1 MTLALHVVLAA
12 LLLQGGSG
20 GALHAMRADSSRGD
34 SSRAD
39 STRAFTFEDFYRVV
53 ATNHPVVQQAR
64 LLERIAE
71 GELRQARGAFDPTVT
86 ASWDRKTFDG
96 TRYYDYVE
104 SALKIPTPL
113 GVDVKLGYERTE
125 GKYFAPDRATPA
137 NGLLSAGIS
146 IPLGQRMI
154 TDERRN
160 AVTQA
165 RALRD
170 YAQGE
175 RAAQVNKFLL
185 SAAKLYGEWYEAWR
199 RRALTNEAVALADFR
214 LRAVRSRVLQ
224 GDAAAIDTIE
234 ARLELQ
240 RRTVQQ
246 LEASV
251 DYRNATI
258 VIEGLLW
265 SERGEPVSLD
275 SLAVPSLA
283 GLEAHPIDSTSVA
296 RWLTVAEQRHPSVRK
311 VMAKVRQA
319 EAERLFAAQQVWV
332 PTAELT
338 YAPLGDRDGGVSA
351 LGDALG
357 GSSDAKFGG
366 AFKLPLL
373 ALKERGKWGAASG
386 KLEQQRFELALVRR
400 DITIAVHTAANDLT
414 ALDSL
419 LQLQRQAVVQ
429 SRLLRDGEQR
439 KFENGESTLFLVNTR
454 ERQVIDEEVKRIA
467 LEAKYAAARAALA
480 VAIGEPARLP
490 NR

>member
-1 MTLALHVVLAA
+1 MIATVPLVWA
-12 LLLQGGSG
+12 LLVAQGGTTVPS
-20 GALHAMRADSSRGD
+20 APS
-34 SSRAD
+34 AD
-39 STRAFTFEDFYRVV
+39 STRPFTFESFYRLV
-53 ATNHPVVQQAR
+53 ATHHPVVQQAR
-64 LLERIAE
+64 LLERIAD
-71 GELRQARGAFDPTVT
+71 GEVRQARGAFDPTVT
-86 ASWDRKTFDG
+86 GSWDRKTFDG

-125 GKYFAPDRATPA
+125 GRYFAPDRRTPSG
-137 NGLLSAGIS
+137 GLLSAGIS
-146 IPLGQRMI
+146 VPLGQRML

-160 AVTQA
+160 ALAQA

-170 YAQGE
+170 YAVGE

-185 SAAKLYGEWYEAWR
+185 TAAKLYGEWYEASR
-199 RRALTNEAVALADFR
+199 RQQLAREAVSLADFR
-214 LRAVRSRVLQ
+214 LRSVRSRVRQ

-234 ARLELQ
+234 ARLEWQ

-246 LEASV
+246 LEATV

-265 SERGEPVSLD
+265 NERGEPVSLD
-275 SLAVPSLA
+275 SLASPSLA
-283 GLEAHPIDSTSVA
+283 GLEAQPIDSTSVA

-311 VMAKVRQA
+311 VVAKVKQA
-319 EAERLFAAQQVWV
+319 ESERLFAVQQRWI
-332 PTAELT
+332 PLAELSYT
-338 YAPLGDRDGGVSA
+338 PIGARDEGLSA
-351 LGDALG
+351 LGEAAG
-357 GSSDAKFGG
+357 TTNDAKLGA

-373 ALKERGKWGAASG
+373 ALKERGKYASASG
-386 KLEQQRFELALVRR
+386 KLEQQRYELALVRR
-400 DITIAVHTAANDLT
+400 DIAISVRTAANDLA
-414 ALDSL
+414 ALDTL
-419 LQLQRQAVVQ
+419 LQLQRQAVQQ

-454 ERQVIDEEVKRIA
+454 ERQVIDEELKRIS

-490 NR
+490 EH